1 MTKKVG
7 VFPFLNIHS
16 MFTRDHETSTESGKS
31 IEKRTNI
38 RVQHACRS
46 TEASSGRR
54 TGVEIMGLRV
64 LGRAIPPEIARHS
77 YRS

>member
-1 MTKKVG
+1 MTKKAG
-7 VFPFLNIHS
+7 VLPFLNVHS
-16 MFTRDHETSTESGKS
+16 VFTRDHETSTESGKR

-38 RVQHACRS
+38 RVQYACRS

-64 LGRAIPPEIARHS
+64 LSRAIPPEIARHS